1 MRALQLLLKTSPA
14 ALLLILCLRLG
25 TGAAQE
31 LPPNIISANLTIIPN
46 GVPTNYLVTFSV
58 TNHET
63 PCVVIKTAIQATP
76 NVVFPFGNFAYTSC
90 LCSTRNFFWDIQT
103 FENATIIGLAQ
114 VVSEENICPPDV
126 ALYPVT
132 GDKVFVVDNVNVTP

>member
-25 TGAAQE
+25 TRAAQE

-63 PCVVIKTAIQATP
+63 PCVV
-76 NVVFPFGNFAYTSC
+76 
-90 LCSTRNFFWDIQT
+90 
-103 FENATIIGLAQ
+103 
-114 VVSEENICPPDV
+114 VSEELGVMAN
-126 ALYPVT
+126 
-132 GDKVFVVDNVNVTP
+132 GEREEK

>member
-25 TGAAQE
+25 TRAAQE

-76 NVVFPFGNFAYTSC
+76 NVVFPLVILLTPAVCVVQETSSGTYKR
-90 LCSTRNFFWDIQT
+90 LKMR
-103 FENATIIGLAQ
+103 
-114 VVSEENICPPDV
+114 P
-126 ALYPVT
+126 
-132 GDKVFVVDNVNVTP
+132 